1 MAPRAGARLWE
12 MAANVRH
19 IVAIEWL
26 AACQGI
32 DLRENGLHS
41 SPKLE
46 QARVVLRAA
55 VPFYQED
62 RFFAPDIETAA
73 TLLAERRLSGLLPSG
88 ILPSVD

>member
-1 MAPRAGARLWE
+1 MHVALMLNARALPHA
-12 MAANVRH
+12 VH
-19 IVAIEWL
+19 F
-26 AACQGI
+26 ACQGI

-73 TLLAERRLSGLLPSG
+73 TLLAERCLSGLLPSG